1 MGIDGTHEP
10 KTVSYYQVDQRTH
23 IDQRTHKEQS
33 AWQTMMW

>member
-23 IDQRTHKEQS
+23 KEQS